1 MYVWHPKRKWNKIRV
16 FFRVLF
22 LYSSDSVRM
31 DSVWFMCIEHKSE
44 MPWASR
50 LLSQKEEWKRNE
62 TKRPTIQFQVHCTHS
77 LVEWKRQSSTK
88 SIVASLTFCGFD
100 AQYDANDNHTHTDTN
115 SEAKAQR
122 QQFHHMVIHIL
133 LFLVLFFFLHTLFIY
148 AMNGM
153 NMQMPLKKCV
163 GSVWWKKYTHD
174 SDTQTKC
181 MPALAL
187 SHGIRDSMN
196 STHGQPD

>member
-133 LFLVLFFFLHTLFIY
+133 LFLVLFFFFAYSLYICDEWHEYANAAEKMCWICLMKKIY
-148 AMNGM
+148 TWLRHSN
-153 NMQMPLKKCV
+153 QM
-163 GSVWWKKYTHD
+163 
-174 SDTQTKC
+174 
-181 MPALAL
+181 
-187 SHGIRDSMN
+187 
-196 STHGQPD
+196 